1 MSSEKNRTT
10 LQEEIQ
16 VLGKHEMLVLFSE
29 YMK

>member
-1 MSSEKNRTT
+1 MSSEKSRTT

-16 VLGKHEMLVLFSE
+16 VLRKHEMLVLFSG